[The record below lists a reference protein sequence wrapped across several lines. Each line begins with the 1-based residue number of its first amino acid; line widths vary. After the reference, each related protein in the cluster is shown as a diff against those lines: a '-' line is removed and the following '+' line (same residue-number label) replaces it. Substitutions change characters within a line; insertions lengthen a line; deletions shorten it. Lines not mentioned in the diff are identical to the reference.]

1 MANKKKQV
9 KNVRWKASYLW
20 LLPLIAT
27 GLAVWQ
33 LGILLLWPALL
44 WAILAYYTIAVIRGD
59 KSALLSLAYMYGI
72 LTLASS
78 MTLAVATTFW
88 NLYGDV
94 ELSDLLWPA
103 VVLNIPILIT
113 MLAYFCYR
121 REFGWL
127 IPGEQRLSAKVFDVI
142 MLGLV
147 GLNLLA
153 PFVSH
158 VSASAGPL
166 VAIVAVYF
174 AVFGAVRKSWFGTF
188 VAFCF
193 FAFAFG
199 ITVKDMVDVGNIEAK
214 SILSSL
220 YAVWNLAIVF
230 LTFAVARTLFNK
242 EKVSPQSKR
251 LETRAERLMKNI
263 AAVVCAAPLLS
274 PSYFYFFDQ
283 GSNYYDETLL
293 GMYAQIAPWAFLTV
307 FCLTLYYALR
317 YRAQKR
323 VLKDARFDMQM
334 LAFWSLVTFV
344 VASYWSLIG
353 YDPYVFPSPSN
364 LFLLTMIAPLVV
376 ILPRRLSRI
385 GLRIITVIVPIAVAC
400 CVYGMWSAISPR
412 NDNVWAIVI
421 PIILGCLM
429 NVFVIIILWKREKLP
444 DMMTQG
450 KRLRK

>member
-1 MANKKKQV
+1 MANKKRQV
-9 KNVRWKASYLW
+9 KNIHWKANYLW
-20 LLPLIAT
+20 LLPLIVT
-27 GLAVWQ
+27 GLIVWQ

-59 KSALLSLAYMYGI
+59 KSALLSLAYIYGVI
-72 LTLASS
+72 TLASN
-78 MTLAVATTFW
+78 MTLAVATLFW
-88 NLYGDV
+88 NLYGDA

-103 VVLNIPILIT
+103 VVLNIPILIM

-127 IPGEQRLSAKVFDVI
+127 VPGEQRLSAKVFDVI
-142 MLGLV
+142 VLGLT
-147 GLNLLA
+147 GLNLLT

-199 ITVKDMVDVGNIEAK
+199 ITVKDMVDVGNLEAK
-214 SILSSL
+214 SILSAL

-230 LTFAVARTLFNK
+230 LTFAVARTLFSK
-242 EKVSPQSKR
+242 EKTVSRSKR
-251 LETRAERLMKNI
+251 LETRAERLMKNMV
-263 AAVVCAAPLLS
+263 AVVCAAPLLS

-283 GSNYYDETLL
+283 GSNYYDETLW
-293 GMYAQIAPWAFLTV
+293 GMYVQIAPWAFLTV

-323 VLKDARFDMQM
+323 VLKDARFDMLM
-334 LAFWSLVTFV
+334 LAFWSLVAFV
-344 VASYWSLIG
+344 AASYWSLIV
-353 YDPYVFPSPSN
+353 YDPYIFPSPSN
-364 LFLLTMIAPLVV
+364 LFLLSMIAPLVV
-376 ILPRRLSRI
+376 ILPRKLSRI
-385 GLRIITVIVPIAVAC
+385 GLRIAAVIVPIVMAC
-400 CVYGMWSAISPR
+400 CVYGMWSAMDPR
-412 NDNVWAIVI
+412 NDNNWGVAIPVV
-421 PIILGCLM
+421 LGCLM
-429 NVFVIIILWKREKLP
+429 NVLAIIILRKRSENS
-444 DMMTQG
+444 
-450 KRLRK
+450 RVA